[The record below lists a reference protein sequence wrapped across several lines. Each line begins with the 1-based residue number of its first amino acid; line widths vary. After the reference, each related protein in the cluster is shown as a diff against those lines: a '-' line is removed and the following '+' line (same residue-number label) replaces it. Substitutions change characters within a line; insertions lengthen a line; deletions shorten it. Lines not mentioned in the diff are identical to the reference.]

1 MEDFMTINGNTRD
14 FYKWRCP
21 IQIPLQ
27 ESTGCLS
34 TRSMTGVQL
43 AASPGSALEF
53 KPRAPLP
60 QGGTQSMTEQVFG
73 TRAWPFSPNTRCFSS
88 TLCSELPLLDWPRL
102 QQVCMANWKLP
113 WFNQLILPL
122 SFSCVNSA
130 INPFALTPSYCL
142 LPGESNLQ

>member
-43 AASPGSALEF
+43 AASPGSASAF

-60 QGGTQSMTEQVFG
+60 QGGTHEMLLKYTLL
-73 TRAWPFSPNTRCFSS
+73 RAPPTGLAK
-88 TLCSELPLLDWPRL
+88 T
-102 QQVCMANWKLP
+102 
-113 WFNQLILPL
+113 
-122 SFSCVNSA
+122 SA
-130 INPFALTPSYCL
+130 GLH
-142 LPGESNLQ
+142 G